1 MGTYSVRVT
10 PYLGK
15 FRGETSDLVE
25 FEVFHPNA
33 PKAPIAPEAYQ
44 FERLR
49 QGRIPNSAEEK
60 ERSIVW
66 NNFGEEFSYKIEIAE
81 DEQFQKY

>member
-33 PKAPIAPEAYQ
+33 PEAPVAPKLISLNACDK
-44 FERLR
+44 
-49 QGRIPNSAEEK
+49 GRIPNSAEEK
-60 ERSIVW
+60 KEAL
-66 NNFGEEFSYKIEIAE
+66 FGIILAKSLATKL
-81 DEQFQKY
+81 KLPKMKL